1 MKYSNH
7 FDVKL
12 KIELLK
18 KLSVRNAMPDEFAP
32 VLQDLLFDKHEI
44 KGLALD
50 QSIYRARRNEPGRL
64 FTDIG
69 ELKHPKSTSTKGR
82 MNDVGESFFY
92 GALCE
97 LGTIYEMVPAIGSL
111 FTISKINKLKG
122 NPIFMIAGL
131 LDDPRSPA
139 PKNSTEK
146 AIYNYLHGEFT
157 KVTTTAEEYNSTI
170 AISRLLLSKGL
181 HAPEGFTLCGL
192 AYPSVQVARGVANVR
207 TFNIGMKGESF
218 DDNFFIRDAFVY
230 CLTHELKSYQ
240 LNEVNRGE
248 IAADGSLNWTYSF
261 AEMQRRMRSGL
272 TSDGLFVE
280 KLKSHAGS
288 F

>member
-7 FDVKL
+7 FDVKR

-18 KLSVRNAMPDEFAP
+18 KLSVRNAKPDEFAP

-50 QSIYRARRNEPGRL
+50 QPIYRARRNESGRL
-64 FTDIG
+64 FADIG
-69 ELKHPKSTSTKGR
+69 ELKYPQSPLTKGR
-82 MNDVGESFFY
+82 MNDVGEPFFY

-111 FTISKINKLKG
+111 FTISKINKQKG

-146 AIYNYLHGEFT
+146 AIYDYLHGEFT

-170 AISRLLLSKGL
+170 AISRLLLSKGFR
-181 HAPEGFTLCGL
+181 AKEGSILCGL

-207 TFNIGMKGESF
+207 TFNIGMKGEKF

-230 CLTHELKSYQ
+230 CLTHELESYQ
-240 LNEVNRGE
+240 LNELNRGE

-272 TSDGLFVE
+272 TSDGSFVE
-280 KLKSHAGS
+280 KLKSHAG
-288 F
+288 FF